1 MPKVFRGGR
10 GWCWA
15 LEEGGLTLFDPLDGL
30 VPFVGVEATLH
41 QIKQA
46 IGVRENAESC
56 DEDFFFIIITRN
68 TRISSALPSSGKAPS
83 SGQNPA
89 SRPFL
94 FSKSSQ

>member
-41 QIKQA
+41 QIKKA
-46 IGVRENAESC
+46 IRVRENAES
-56 DEDFFFIIITRN
+56 DEDCFHN
-68 TRISSALPSSGKAPS
+68 
-83 SGQNPA
+83 NPY
-89 SRPFL
+89 
-94 FSKSSQ
+94 

>member
-56 DEDFFFIIITRN
+56 DALCDFLKLPALN
-68 TRISSALPSSGKAPS
+68 VSS
-83 SGQNPA
+83 
-89 SRPFL
+89 
-94 FSKSSQ
+94 

>member
-1 MPKVFRGGR
+1 MAEPEKNFMPKVFRGGR

-46 IGVRENAESC
+46 IGVRENAESG
-56 DEDFFFIIITRN
+56 DEDFFHN
-68 TRISSALPSSGKAPS
+68 
-83 SGQNPA
+83 QN
-89 SRPFL
+89 
-94 FSKSSQ
+94 